1 MPKKNSFHIHTEV
14 CLFLLEEAPATAKVQ
29 EYLLV
34 MGVVVVVVVEEE
46 EEKEVQE
53 TLLVTEEGAMV
64 SERV

>member
-29 EYLLV
+29 EHLLV
-34 MGVVVVVVVEEE
+34 MVVVVVVVEEE